1 MNNEIRN
8 ILLNLLYLRK
18 TLNDVEM
25 TKETKDKYNYYYYD
39 ILERINYLLEDEN
52 KETQY
57 KQEQIKN
64 NKELLEQITKG
75 DF

>member
-25 TKETKDKYNYYYYD
+25 TKETKDKCNHYYYD